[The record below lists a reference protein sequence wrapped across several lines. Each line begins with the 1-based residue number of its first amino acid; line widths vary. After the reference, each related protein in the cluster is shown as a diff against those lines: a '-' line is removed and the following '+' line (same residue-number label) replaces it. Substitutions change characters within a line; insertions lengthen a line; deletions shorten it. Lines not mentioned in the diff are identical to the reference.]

1 DGRQV
6 RAARQSVGRVGIV
19 CFFQAEDGI
28 RERNV
33 TGVQT
38 CALPISFGLK
48 RLDELID
55 GFELD
60 DRDVF
65 VMVDE
70 DKNGESLRALL
81 KSELPHAEDI
91 FIQREFKEVEK
102 TPHYIL
108 AHLLWA
114 KHIEIDPMY
123 LR

>member
-1 DGRQV
+1 MDIDYSKKV
-6 RAARQSVGRVGIV
+6 IIV
-19 CFFQAEDGI
+19 EGLNDKKQIQQMITEDVEIICTNG
-28 RERNV
+28 
-33 TGVQT
+33 T
-38 CALPISFGLK
+38 LGLK